1 MSTRSTL
8 KDAVPESV
16 SESMSGTAT
25 WFGKLSRRRE
35 NTIPAL
41 QLSLGLGV
49 LAMFGSS
56 IAIIVFYS
64 FLVQA
69 PPQSGFQFTLQNYTE
84 FLTNDLY
91 RLVLWQSLVISI
103 KSTVAALLIAY
114 PVAYYL
120 AFTDSEH
127 KNLYLL
133 LILLP
138 FWINLVIRTYAWR
151 LIFGNQ
157 GVVNYVFVNL
167 LGVMDQPMNL
177 LFSQNAIVVGL
188 LHIFLPYMV
197 LPMYVSLDRIDSD
210 HIEAAQN
217 LGANKVQTFYEVTL
231 PQSIPGAA
239 AGVVLSFVLAF
250 GAFVVPL
257 LLGGTENLMIA
268 NVIGQTFIDQ
278 FEWSLGS
285 AIAMSVTVFVLSFV
299 YVFNSIVGLEELYGE
314 GGDAE

>member
-8 KDAVPESV
+8 RDVVPESV
-16 SESMSGTAT
+16 TESISDTTT
-25 WFGKLSRRRE
+25 WFGKLSRRQE
-35 NTIPAL
+35 NTIPAV
-41 QLSLGLGV
+41 QLSLGLAV
-49 LAMFGSS
+49 LLMFGSS

-64 FLVQA
+64 FLIQA
-69 PPQSGFQFTLQNYTE
+69 PPQPGFQFTLQNYVE

-91 RLVLWQSLVISI
+91 RVVLWQSLVIAV
-103 KSTVAALLIAY
+103 KSTVAALIVAY

-120 AFTDSEH
+120 AFTDSER

-157 GVVNYVFVNL
+157 GVINYVLVNL
-167 LGVMDQPMNL
+167 LGVVDQPMNL
-177 LFSQNAIVVGL
+177 LFSQNAIVIGL

-197 LPMYVSLDRIDSD
+197 LPMYVSLDRIDRD

-217 LGANKVQTFYEVTL
+217 LGANKAQAFYEVTL

-268 NVIGQTFIDQ
+268 NIIGQTFIDQ

-285 AIAMSVTVFVLSFV
+285 AMAICVTLFVLSFV
-299 YVFNSIVGLEELYGE
+299 YVFNSLVGLEELYGE
-314 GGDAE
+314 GGETQ